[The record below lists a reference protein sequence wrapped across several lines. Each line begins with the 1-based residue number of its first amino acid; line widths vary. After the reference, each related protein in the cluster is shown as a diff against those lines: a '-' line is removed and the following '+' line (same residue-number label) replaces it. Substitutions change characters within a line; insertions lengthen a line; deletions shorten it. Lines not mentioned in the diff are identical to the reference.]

1 MDGYEPLGERL
12 PDSQPVHRLPTALA
26 VRLTLGGP
34 ETLRPH
40 LAVSLPVQSTA
51 SPLILDLIPERTTR
65 SYFSDSIVV
74 NWNECVRADLN
85 K

>member
-1 MDGYEPLGERL
+1 MVVNLLANAL
-12 PDSQPVHRLPTALA
+12 PDSQPVHRLSTALA

-34 ETLRPH
+34 VTLRPH
-40 LAVSLPVQSTA
+40 LAVSSPIQSTA
-51 SPLILDLIPERTTR
+51 SPLMPDLISERSVR
-65 SYFSDSIVV
+65 SYFSNSIVV